1 MGGVLPRWAR
11 EYGSGNGG
19 DEEERASAGWQV
31 RVEEM
36 TEREAVERRLQEH
49 RAADEVRMEARGYMA
64 EKEGGEEEAC
74 GREVGGEAGEESD
87 DEGGAEVVLVRGI
100 EEGGEAR
107 GDESRPLPVWHLG
120 RKVGKVTS
128 RARAAQAVEGA
139 VRDAQAAQ
147 GTGGKERVQG
157 VGMAVD
163 EEATLVL
170 RKGRGRP
177 KRSAKSE
184 LAKREAVQRRCM
196 EATGASAVAWDGEV

>member
-1 MGGVLPRWAR
+1 MGGRW
-11 EYGSGNGG
+11 
-19 DEEERASAGWQV
+19 ERK
-31 RVEEM
+31 R
-36 TEREAVERRLQEH
+36 
-49 RAADEVRMEARGYMA
+49 
-64 EKEGGEEEAC
+64 
-74 GREVGGEAGEESD
+74 GEESD
-87 DEGGAEVVLVRGI
+87 DEGGVEVVLVRGI

-107 GDESRPLPVWHLG
+107 GDESRPLPVWHPG

-177 KRSAKSE
+177 KRSAKVSWRSGR
-184 LAKREAVQRRCM
+184 LCSG
-196 EATGASAVAWDGEV
+196 GASTSPKK

>member
-1 MGGVLPRWAR
+1 M
-11 EYGSGNGG
+11 
-19 DEEERASAGWQV
+19 
-31 RVEEM
+31 
-36 TEREAVERRLQEH
+36 
-49 RAADEVRMEARGYMA
+49 
-64 EKEGGEEEAC
+64 
-74 GREVGGEAGEESD
+74 
-87 DEGGAEVVLVRGI
+87 VLVRGI

-107 GDESRPLPVWHLG
+107 GDESRPLPVWHPG

-177 KRSAKSE
+177 KRSAKVSWRSGRLCSGGAWRRQGRVRWHGMARFDFRKE
-184 LAKREAVQRRCM
+184 GEAWGAGMVGRRVC
-196 EATGASAVAWDGEV
+196 GQ